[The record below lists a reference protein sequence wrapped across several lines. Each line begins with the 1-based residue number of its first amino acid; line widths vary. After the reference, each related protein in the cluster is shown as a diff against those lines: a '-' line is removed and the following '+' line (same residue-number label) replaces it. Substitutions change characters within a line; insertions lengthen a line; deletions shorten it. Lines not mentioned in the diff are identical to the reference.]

1 MLQKFLRVCFS
12 ILGVL
17 LGSALAQM
25 VIINEWIQ
33 ATLRIQFTPEIELG
47 TYIVIMVLCGLIF
60 FIFFPLILKGVKNLT
75 KMVEASMEDVRLV
88 DIALGVGALL
98 FIRSRFRGSA
108 AF

>member
-33 ATLRIQFTPEIELG
+33 ATLRIQFTP
-47 TYIVIMVLCGLIF
+47 
-60 FIFFPLILKGVKNLT
+60 
-75 KMVEASMEDVRLV
+75 
-88 DIALGVGALL
+88 
-98 FIRSRFRGSA
+98 
-108 AF
+108 